1 MTAKPPV
8 VTELTWAQVHAMRL
22 ERHHLVQRAPKKDLA
37 KVVGEIGGV
46 QAQLMS
52 AAELQVAV
60 RVDCSVED
68 VRNALWKEKALVKTW
83 LMRGTLHLIPGKDL
97 PVYTAAMSKRWIRV
111 NKAWLKFF
119 NVTEAEVWDLTDA
132 IGAALNGKPMTR
144 EELVALVA
152 KGKSERLRE
161 ALKSGWGGMLKP
173 SARNGKLCFGP
184 SRGQNV
190 TFVRPDAWIGSW
202 LDVDPEVAIVDV
214 ARRYM
219 HAYGPATKEDF
230 ARWWGNWPG
239 VGKAA
244 WAGLESELTN
254 VSVEG
259 TKAQM
264 LTADLK
270 SLPSPSASLS
280 VQLLPLFDPYLLGHN
295 SRDHLYDPVHR
306 SKVSRTAGWISAV
319 VLADGAVLGTWSHVA
334 ANKTLTI
341 SVVPFKSLQAK
352 VKTEIRRRA
361 ESIAKALDLPKN
373 VLKFV

>member
-1 MTAKPPV
+1 
-8 VTELTWAQVHAMRL
+8 MRL

-68 VRNALWKEKALVKTW
+68 VRDALWKEKTLVKTW

-97 PVYTAAMSKRWIRV
+97 PVYTAAMSKRWVRV

-144 EELVALVA
+144 EELIAVVAQ
-152 KGKSERLRE
+152 GKSDRLRE

-184 SRGQNV
+184 NRGQNV
-190 TFVRPDAWIGSW
+190 TFVRPDAWVGSW
-202 LDVDPEVAIVDV
+202 RDVDPEVAIVDV

-264 LTADLK
+264 LTPDLK
-270 SLPSPSASLS
+270 SIPSPSANLS

-295 SRDHLYDPVHR
+295 NRDHLYAPVHR

-341 SVVPFKSLQAK
+341 SVVPFKALQAK
-352 VKTEIRRRA
+352 VKTEIRGRA

-373 VLKFV
+373 EVKFL